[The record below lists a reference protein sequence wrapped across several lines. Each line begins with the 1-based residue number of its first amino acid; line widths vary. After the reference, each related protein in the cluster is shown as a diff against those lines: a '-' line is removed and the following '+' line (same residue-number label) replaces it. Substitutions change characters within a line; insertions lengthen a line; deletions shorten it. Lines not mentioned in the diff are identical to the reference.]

1 MGAILG
7 MVNYKAGR
15 ELLSSICQDYT
26 INGPISFGE
35 GVGWG
40 GGGVIKPFES
50 NTVEKLFYKIE
61 VTQYKIRY
69 LVLTCLIWWKIRNIY
84 LTIICF
90 WIKCWLVQIFNQRFF
105 KNPQKC
111 HSVP

>member
-35 GVGWG
+35 GVGW
-40 GGGVIKPFES
+40 VIKPFES
-50 NTVEKLFYKIE
+50 NTIEKLFYKIE

-69 LVLTCLIWWKIRNIY
+69 LLAWFEERFEIYIW
-84 LTIICF
+84 LLF
-90 WIKCWLVQIFNQRFF
+90 VF
-105 KNPQKC
+105 K
-111 HSVP
+111 